1 MPEESNPSLVYRG
14 RFAPSPSGP
23 LHAGSL
29 MAAVASFLDAR
40 THAGEWLVR
49 IEDIDPPRTV
59 AGAATAILA
68 TLERLGLHWD
78 GDVLYQSTR
87 YPAYAAALSRLQER
101 GELYAC
107 RCSRAELAESSGSY
121 PGTCRDLALP
131 HVDGLALRCRCGQGD
146 TQFTDLLQGIQHFSL
161 QEYSGDFIV
170 RRKDDLYAYQL
181 AVVVDDAWQGIT
193 HVTRGIDL
201 LDSTPRQLRLQQL
214 LRLPSP
220 VYAHIPVL
228 VNAAGA
234 KLSKQNLAPPADTEE
249 PVQVLFRT
257 LHYLLQSPDPALLDS
272 DVDTL
277 LTWAIAHWQPER
289 LAGRQQIP
297 ESSAFPAPGV

>member
-1 MPEESNPSLVYRG
+1 LQATFISDDSLIIKLLR
-14 RFAPSPSGP
+14 RA
-23 LHAGSL
+23 
-29 MAAVASFLDAR
+29 
-40 THAGEWLVR
+40 
-49 IEDIDPPRTV
+49 
-59 AGAATAILA
+59 
-68 TLERLGLHWD
+68 D
-78 GDVLYQSTR
+78 GI
-87 YPAYAAALSRLQER
+87 
-101 GELYAC
+101 
-107 RCSRAELAESSGSY
+107 
-121 PGTCRDLALP
+121 
-131 HVDGLALRCRCGQGD
+131 
-146 TQFTDLLQGIQHFSL
+146 F
-161 QEYSGDFIV
+161 
-170 RRKDDLYAYQL
+170 AYQL